1 MPGVAFGRAAD
12 DCSWFVVWQRRN
24 MLGRKTE
31 AVRVSVSRVSRGE
44 FEKVFRRAYQ
54 TAPYLSLRENAR
66 NGARGCQGVGSGVYG
81 SFIPNSAGR
90 PDDCQQFGLYGSWMW
105 RRCSILQRRQGAAVR
120 GV

>member
-1 MPGVAFGRAAD
+1 MSGRGVRDSDAWSWMPGVAFGRAAD

-54 TAPYLSLRENAR
+54 TAPYLSSRENAR
-66 NGARGCQGVGSGVYG
+66 KPAKGCQAVAVASY
-81 SFIPNSAGR
+81 ILEDAGTR
-90 PDDCQQFGLYGSWMW
+90 NHL
-105 RRCSILQRRQGAAVR
+105 
-120 GV
+120 